1 MYLFGS
7 HGLSIGVFKKS
18 KSAILPL
25 LNVPAELYSAF
36 NQIKLFAE
44 IFSMNFNLDES
55 GISLPSSTSRT
66 TLTQHNIFVTSEFNK
81 RFLTNLFFAKVPGAD
96 CIQVVVLR
104 KCVTKLSC
112 IPAELFN
119 VSLMEFCFPDW
130 WKDPSVVTVFE
141 NREKPMAKTATLLLG
156 LC

>member
-44 IFSMNFNLDES
+44 IFSMNYNLDES

-81 RFLTNLFFAKVPGAD
+81 RFLTNLFFAKGAWRW
-96 CIQVVVLR
+96 LYPSGGSEE
-104 KCVTKLSC
+104 CVTKLSC

>member
-44 IFSMNFNLDES
+44 IFSMNYNLDES

-119 VSLMEFCFPDW
+119 VSLMEFCFPD
-130 WKDPSVVTVFE
+130 
-141 NREKPMAKTATLLLG
+141 
-156 LC
+156 